1 MEELIQRDIMSAM
14 KDKDEVKLAALRA
27 VKTAI
32 MQIKT
37 SSTFKGDRE
46 SVLPDVDVI
55 KVMQKL
61 VKEREESAE
70 IYLNANRKELAD
82 NELNEANVIKTYLP
96 KPLSNDEVESMVKE
110 AIEETNA
117 SSMKDM
123 GKVIALVNSK
133 ANGRTDGKTISV
145 IVKKI
150 LSV

>member
-14 KDKDEVKLAALRA
+14 KEKDEVKLAALRA

-32 MQIKT
+32 MQTKT
-37 SSTFKGDRE
+37 SSTFKGDRG
-46 SVLPDVDVI
+46 SVLPDGDVVKI
-55 KVMQKL
+55 MQKL

-70 IYLNANRKELAD
+70 IYANANRKELAD
-82 NELNEANVIKTYLP
+82 NEINEANIIKAYLP

-117 SSMKDM
+117 ASMKDM